1 MPGRIKL
8 RILMPASLC
17 YMAVSLGWAL
27 LHYPNPWYLLL
38 NGVIL
43 AFFIHQYISEMK
55 VRAAERAQQHRS
67 EQRIRHMAYYD
78 DLTGLPN
85 RRQFRE
91 RLSEQL
97 ESSVIQRDGLA
108 VFYMDIDRFKLVN
121 DSLGH
126 DFGDILL
133 LHVAERLTRVVGPQD
148 FVARMEGDEFAL
160 FFLSTGNQEKAFEI
174 ATSILN
180 ILDSPFLLQDYQ
192 IHLTASIGIALYDE
206 ERAARAEDLMRGADV
221 ALSRAKEGGKNT
233 YQLFTDLMNQR
244 SMERLQLEQD
254 LRQAMARGEFSL
266 HYQPQVHAVT
276 GEVIGF
282 EALLRW
288 THPERGRISPDQFI
302 PIVEEN
308 GMIDAI
314 GDWVI
319 QEACRQNK
327 AWQDEGYP
335 KVPVSVNVSTK
346 QFQQSGLAARIQFIL
361 HEVGLDPCYLGLEL
375 TESVMM
381 NQEQAYEC
389 LKSMKELGVH
399 ISIDDFGTGYCSLS
413 YLKRLPIDKLK
424 IDRSFVND
432 VLVDPNDAAI
442 VATIIAM
449 ARHLNLRVI
458 AEGVETEEQ
467 KQYLLRQD
475 CHEVQ
480 GYVYSPALT
489 ADEVLLVWGT
499 IKEVAAG
506 PEE

>member
-1 MPGRIKL
+1 
-8 RILMPASLC
+8 
-17 YMAVSLGWAL
+17 
-27 LHYPNPWYLLL
+27 
-38 NGVIL
+38 
-43 AFFIHQYISEMK
+43 
-55 VRAAERAQQHRS
+55 
-67 EQRIRHMAYYD
+67 MAYYD

-97 ESSVIQRDGLA
+97 GPSAVQGEGFA

-133 LHVAERLTRVVGPQD
+133 LHVAERLTRVVGPRD

-160 FFLSTGNQEKAFEI
+160 FFPSTPSPEKAFEI
-174 ATSILN
+174 ASSILN
-180 ILDSPFLLQDYQ
+180 ILDSPFFLQDYQ
-192 IHLTASIGIALYDE
+192 IHVTASIGIALYDE
-206 ERAARAEDLMRGADV
+206 KQAYRAEDLMRGADV

-233 YQLFTDLMNQR
+233 YQLFNALMNQR

-254 LRQAMARGEFSL
+254 LRQALVGREFSL
-266 HYQPQVHAVT
+266 HYQPQVHALT

-288 THPERGRISPDQFI
+288 MHPERGMIPPDQFI
-302 PIVEEN
+302 PIIEEN

-319 QEACRQNK
+319 REACRQNK

-335 KVPVSVNVSTK
+335 QVPVSVNVSTR
-346 QFQQSGLAARIQFIL
+346 QFQQGGLTGRIQAIL
-361 HEVGLDPCYLGLEL
+361 DEIGLDPRYLGVEL

-381 NQEQAYEC
+381 NQDQAYDC
-389 LKSMKELGVH
+389 LETMKELGVH

-432 VLVDPNDAAI
+432 VLDDPNDAAI
-442 VATIIAM
+442 VSTIIAM
-449 ARHLNLRVI
+449 ARHLNMRVI

-467 KQYLLRQD
+467 KEYLLRQD
-475 CHEVQ
+475 CYEVQ
-480 GYVYSPALT
+480 GYVYSPALS
-489 ADEVLLVWGT
+489 ADDVPLIWGYR
-499 IKEVAAG
+499 KEVAAG
-506 PEE
+506 PED